1 MMAMR
6 YLVLAAAVVVGVGMG
21 GAAPARGQ
29 AGDTDYPL
37 FTAENLDE
45 AMKGVGRQFSLLTR
59 MVEAGDFEEA
69 KVRVTRAREQLSPTI
84 VFWRKNAREDAIGM
98 VRAATRSLDD
108 LDARLSEPTVDPA
121 AVGTALAAVDA
132 ACQACH
138 ATYREADPGGAE
150 AFRLKPWSGD

>member
-1 MMAMR
+1 MAMR
-6 YLVLAAAVVVGVGMG
+6 YLVLAAAVGLWLGGVT
-21 GAAPARGQ
+21 PAGGQ
-29 AGDTDYPL
+29 APDTDYPL

-108 LDARLSEPTVDPA
+108 LDGELSEPTVDAA
-121 AVGTALAAVDA
+121 AVGTALAEVDA

-138 ATYREADPGGAE
+138 DTYREPDPAGAE
-150 AFRLKPWSGD
+150 AFRLKRQW

>member
-6 YLVLAAAVVVGVGMG
+6 YLVLAAVAGLCLG
-21 GAAPARGQ
+21 GAAPAGGQ
-29 AGDTDYPL
+29 AQDTDYPL

-69 KVRVTRAREQLSPTI
+69 KVRVTRAREQLAPTI

-108 LDARLSEPTVDPA
+108 LDAELSEPTVDAA

-138 ATYREADPGGAE
+138 GTYREPDPAAAE
-150 AFRLKPWSGD
+150 AFRLKRWSGD

>member
-1 MMAMR
+1 MAMR
-6 YLVLAAAVVVGVGMG
+6 YLAGAAAVALCMV
-21 GAAPARGQ
+21 GAAPALGQ
-29 AGDTDYPL
+29 AQDTDYPL
-37 FTAENLDE
+37 FTAQNLDE

-108 LDARLSEPTVDPA
+108 LDAELSELSIDPD
-121 AVGTALAAVDA
+121 AVATALSTVDA

-138 ATYREADPGGAE
+138 ATYREPDPSSAE
-150 AFRLKPWSGD
+150 AFRLKRWSGH